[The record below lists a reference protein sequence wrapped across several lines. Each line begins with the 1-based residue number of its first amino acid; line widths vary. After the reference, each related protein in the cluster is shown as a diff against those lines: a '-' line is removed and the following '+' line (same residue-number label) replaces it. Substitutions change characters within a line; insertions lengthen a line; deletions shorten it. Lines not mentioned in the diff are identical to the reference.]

1 MDGGSSKKYVIFYT
15 KILIH
20 EYVHAYLSLNQVKY
34 PKEYGKNFSVARYGL
49 NVKKTILK
57 DGIQIEAQTETHDL
71 DEGFT
76 EFIAIMITSS
86 YFGFEIDDKTFE
98 FFLQGGHDYR
108 DITLKVLKMA
118 KIISANPDQ
127 SVSEEVIGLF
137 IEAKR
142 LGSIQ
147 PLREYVKIK
156 FGYNLSASEVKN
168 LDFSKLE
175 AILSQT
181 QK

>member
-1 MDGGSSKKYVIFYT
+1 
-15 KILIH
+15 
-20 EYVHAYLSLNQVKY
+20 
-34 PKEYGKNFSVARYGL
+34 
-49 NVKKTILK
+49 
-57 DGIQIEAQTETHDL
+57 
-71 DEGFT
+71 
-76 EFIAIMITSS
+76 
-86 YFGFEIDDKTFE
+86 
-98 FFLQGGHDYR
+98 
-108 DITLKVLKMA
+108 MA
-118 KIISANPDQ
+118 KILSANLDQ

-147 PLREYVKIK
+147 PLREYVKNK
-156 FGYNLSASEVKN
+156 FGYNLSAGEVKN